1 MTETFSLGGDPA
13 SIRGSAQHWSNFA
26 SAATGAASDVQAVD
40 SSEFVGDE
48 GETYRSRINTDMHP
62 HLTTTGSAW
71 EKVAG
76 ALHTYAGEL
85 ETLQQRMSSLK
96 VQAGHHQDA
105 VNQASTNLSN
115 AQSAD
120 AGNSHQRLLASQ
132 KLKPGETLPVDTY
145 VTQSGSASTTLS
157 NARADLN
164 GTIAAA
170 ATVRSDHSKAL
181 KACCGTINAAKE
193 MRFQKPPGFW
203 DKVGSFVCD
212 KLGDG
217 WNALKA
223 GVSWAAEHIG
233 PVLKIISAVA
243 GLLALIPFL
252 APVMGP
258 IALVTGGAALLLDVA
273 NKLMNGKGSWLQIGI
288 DAVGLIPGVKALTST
303 AKVAKVAKAGKA
315 LDGAETS
322 LKGARSTL
330 MAASKNTRMA
340 KSALAVQKGT
350 GRNAV
355 VRGFKSTFNRD
366 GIKSAENALNNSRGT
381 LATSRSALNS
391 AKSKYASELANFGK
405 AEKFAKN
412 HDLAWKVIDPLASA
426 GGTALTGVKTY
437 QDTNGDW
444 GAVVRATGV
453 AALGQKIPGASNKFN
468 GVQGIVANG
477 AATVNQGVNMAQNPE
492 KLTDPKEWAK
502 LTSSAVKTGTSVH
515 TVAANGSAGTQSGAT
530 GANGSH
536 ERSAF
541 DRKEYAAS
549 NQSTTANNGFGNAAG
564 MISSIEAN
572 RG

>member
-13 SIRGSAQHWSNFA
+13 SIRGSAQLWSNFA
-26 SAATGAASDVQAVD
+26 SAATGAASDVQSLD

-76 ALHTYAGEL
+76 ALQTYAGEL
-85 ETLQQRMSSLK
+85 ETLQQRMSALK
-96 VQAGHHQDA
+96 IQAGHHQDA
-105 VNQASTNLSN
+105 VNQASTTLSN

-120 AGNSHQRLLASQ
+120 AHNTHQRLLASQ
-132 KLKPGETLPVDTY
+132 KLKPGETLPVDAY
-145 VTQSGSASTTLS
+145 VNQTGSASNTLS
-157 NARADLN
+157 NAQADLN
-164 GTIAAA
+164 ATISAA
-170 ATVRSDHSKAL
+170 ATVRSDHTKVL
-181 KACCGTINAAKE
+181 KACCGAINEAKD

-203 DKVGSFVCD
+203 DKVAGVAG
-212 KLGDG
+212 KMWDG
-217 WNALKA
+217 LKA
-223 GVSWAAEHIG
+223 GVSWAAEHVG

-288 DAVGLIPGVKALTST
+288 DAVGLIPGVKGMTST
-303 AKVAKVAKAGKA
+303 MKVAKVAKAGKA
-315 LDGAETS
+315 LDGAETVM
-322 LKGARSTL
+322 KGARSTF
-330 MAASKNTRMA
+330 MAASKNTRLA

-355 VRGFKSTFNRD
+355 VRGFKSTFNRG
-366 GIKSAENALNNSRGT
+366 GIKTAENALTDSRAT
-381 LATSRSALNS
+381 LATSRTALNS
-391 AKSKYASELANFGK
+391 AKSKYTSELANFGK

-412 HDLAWKVIDPLASA
+412 HDLAWKVVDPLASA
-426 GGTALTGVKTY
+426 AGTTLVGVKTY

-444 GAVVRATGV
+444 GAVVRTAGV
-453 AALGQKIPGASNKFN
+453 SALGQKIPGASNKFN

-477 AATVNQGVNMAQNPE
+477 GATVNQGVNMAQNPE

-549 NQSTTANNGFGNAAG
+549 NQSTIANNGFGNAAS
-564 MISSIEAN
+564 MINSIVAN